1 MPSTFAIRTSCK
13 TKKNTNNKKKKQLDY
28 MKHLFDHGVYR
39 PIINGVRVQI
49 QDDTF
54 CYIKTGHV

>member
-13 TKKNTNNKKKKQLDY
+13 TKKIQIIKKKKQLDY

-39 PIINGVRVQI
+39 PIINGGRVQI

-54 CYIKTGHV
+54 CYIKTGYV

>member
-1 MPSTFAIRTSCK
+1 
-13 TKKNTNNKKKKQLDY
+13 

-39 PIINGVRVQI
+39 PIINGGRVQI
-49 QDDTF
+49 QDNTF